1 MKIQLALDRL
11 TIPEAIRLTRLVES
25 DIDWIEVG
33 TSLIKEFGMES
44 VREIK
49 KAFPHKTI
57 LADTKTMDNA
67 KYEGEISFTAGA
79 DIITVMGNAPKVTI
93 ETCLE
98 MARIH
103 QKRVMIDLLNTSS
116 EQLKSLLT
124 MKDAIF
130 CLHISKDEQ
139 ELSGKNEWKNNEI
152 PATDRAPSHTIAAAG
167 GITIDSLP
175 KLLAGGIDIAIIG
188 SAITKAA
195 NPSEAA
201 KQFKQLA
208 KGGVIIN
215 E

>member
-11 TIPEAIRLTRLVES
+11 TIPEAIRLTSLVEP

-44 VREIK
+44 IREMK

-67 KYEGEISFTAGA
+67 KYEAEISFTAGA
-79 DIITVMGNAPKVTI
+79 DIITVMGTAPKVTI
-93 ETCLE
+93 ETCIE
-98 MARIH
+98 IAKIY

-124 MKDAIF
+124 IEDAIF

-139 ELSGKNEWKNNEI
+139 ELSGKNEWKNSQI
-152 PATDRAPSHTIAAAG
+152 LAAYPTSSHTIAAAG

-175 KLLAGGIDIAIIG
+175 QLLADGIDIAIIG
-188 SAITKAA
+188 SAITKAV

-201 KQFKQLA
+201 RQFKQLA
-208 KGGVIIN
+208 RGGVYIN

>member
-1 MKIQLALDRL
+1 MKIQLALDRI
-11 TIPEAIRLTRLVES
+11 TIPEAIRLTSLVES

-44 VREIK
+44 IREMK
-49 KAFPHKTI
+49 QAFPHKTI

-67 KYEGEISFTAGA
+67 KYEAEISFTAGA
-79 DIITVMGNAPKVTI
+79 DIITVMGTAPKVTI
-93 ETCLE
+93 ETCIE
-98 MARIH
+98 IAKTY

-124 MKDAIF
+124 IEDAIF

-139 ELSGKNEWKNNEI
+139 ELSGKNEWKNSEI
-152 PATDRAPSHTIAAAG
+152 LAAYPTCSHTIAAAG

-175 KLLAGGIDIAIIG
+175 QLLAGGIDIAIIG
-188 SAITKAA
+188 SAITKAV

-201 KQFKQLA
+201 SQFKQLA
-208 KGGVIIN
+208 RGGVYIN

>member
-11 TIPEAIRLTRLVES
+11 TIPEAIRLTSLVEP

-44 VREIK
+44 IREMK

-67 KYEGEISFTAGA
+67 KYEAEISFTAGA
-79 DIITVMGNAPKVTI
+79 DIITVMGTAPKVTI
-93 ETCLE
+93 ETCIE
-98 MARIH
+98 IAKTY

-124 MKDAIF
+124 IEDAIF

-139 ELSGKNEWKNNEI
+139 ELSGKNEWKNSQI
-152 PATDRAPSHTIAAAG
+152 LAAYPTSSHTIAAAG

-175 KLLAGGIDIAIIG
+175 QLLADGIDIAIIG
-188 SAITKAA
+188 SAITKAV

-201 KQFKQLA
+201 RQFKQLA
-208 KGGVIIN
+208 RGGVYIN